1 MKKEPVLEKPVFPI
15 FVKFEDGE
23 VEAYDSVESV
33 EHDLE
38 VFDSD
43 NAEGCEVT
51 DALGR
56 AVRLRV
62 NERLVMEELS
72 LVHNRK

>member
-1 MKKEPVLEKPVFPI
+1 MKRETSLENPVFPI
-15 FVKFEDGE
+15 FVKFEGGE
-23 VEAYDSVESV
+23 VEAYDSVKSLCL
-33 EHDLE
+33 DLE

-51 DALGR
+51 DAHGR

-62 NERLVMEELS
+62 SDRLDLEELS
-72 LVHNRK
+72 LVHSPK

>member
-1 MKKEPVLEKPVFPI
+1 MKREPVLDNPVFPI
-15 FVKFEDGE
+15 FVKFEDGV
-23 VEAYDSVESV
+23 VEAYDSVESL
-33 EHDLE
+33 ERDLE

-43 NAEGCEVT
+43 NAEDCAVT

-72 LVHNRK
+72 LVPDRK

>member
-1 MKKEPVLEKPVFPI
+1 MPENPVFPI
-15 FVKFEDGE
+15 FVKCEDGE
-23 VEAYDSVESV
+23 VAAYDSVESL
-33 EHDLE
+33 ERDLE

-51 DALGR
+51 DGLGR

-62 NERLVMEELS
+62 NDRLVMEELS
-72 LVHNRK
+72 LVNE